1 MKKTTRL
8 LLQLFAFVLVFSSL
22 TAQTQQSSFSLEE
35 AQQYAMKN
43 SYVLHNT
50 RQDITKAQKEVWKT
64 ITTGLPQVSGNFDY
78 TKNIET
84 PKQPLPVSF
93 IPRELWP
100 EVGIPEDTPPTGTY
114 PISFSPKYNSN
125 FGFTVSQLLFDGSY
139 IVAVG
144 SSQIYLNLA
153 KQAHEKTEID
163 IRDAVAQAYYMV
175 LIGLENKKV
184 MEENLENTKKLFSE
198 TKAYYDNGFREEQDV
213 DQMQLMVKNAENEVL
228 KADREITIAKV
239 VLKYTMGYDMEQEVE
254 LTDNVKTFLAP
265 ILAGTK
271 SNGFDFSDHV
281 DYKLAT
287 TNYQVSEK
295 LLKLEKAAYLPT
307 LNAFYSY
314 SKTAFGNKA
323 NVFSSDVSWFPS
335 SMVGLQLSVPIFN
348 SGQKMFKV
356 QQAKID
362 LNKAATERRLAETT
376 LQKDYLTAKADM
388 ESALEKLE
396 NDTENRKL
404 AEKILDKSKIKF
416 NNGITSST
424 ELSQIETQYIQ
435 SHGAYISSTL
445 QVLQADLKL
454 KKAIGEL

>member
-1 MKKTTRL
+1 MKKTTKL
-8 LLQLFAFVLVFSSL
+8 LLKLFAFLLVSSSL
-22 TAQTQQSSFSLEE
+22 AAQTQQGSFSLEE
-35 AQQYAMKN
+35 AQQYAMEN

-64 ITTGLPQVSGNFDY
+64 ITIGLPQVSGNFDY
-78 TKNIET
+78 TKNVKV
-84 PKQPLPVSF
+84 PVQPFPVSI
-93 IPRELWP
+93 IPKEYWP
-100 EVGIPEDTPPTGTY
+100 DLGIPDDTPADGLFPL
-114 PISFSPKYNSN
+114 SFSPKYNSN
-125 FGFTVSQLLFDGSY
+125 FGVTVSQLIFDGSY
-139 IVAVG
+139 IVGVG

-184 MEENLENTKKLFSE
+184 MEENLENTKKLYTE

-213 DQMQLMVKNAENEVL
+213 DQMQLMVKNAENEIL
-228 KADREITIAKV
+228 KADREITVAKV

-254 LTDNVKTFLAP
+254 LTDDVRKFLNP
-265 ILAGTK
+265 ILASRNG
-271 SNGFDFSDHV
+271 NGFDISGHI
-281 DYKLAT
+281 DYKLAN

-307 LNAFYSY
+307 LSGFYSY
-314 SKTAFGNKA
+314 SKMTFGNNA

-335 SMVGLQLSVPIFN
+335 SMLGLQLSVPIFN

-362 LNKAATERRLAETT
+362 LDKAATERRLAEMT

-388 ESALEKLE
+388 ESAVEKLE
-396 NDTENRKL
+396 NDIENRDL

-454 KKAIGEL
+454 KKAIGKL